1 MNFVSKYEFE
11 KQTTVERDVRKKKR
25 RSFRK
30 IGSTSICAYNAR
42 DLKISKYK
50 NVI

>member
-25 RSFRK
+25 RSCRK
-30 IGSTSICAYNAR
+30 IGSSICAYNAR

-50 NVI
+50 KYK